1 MNRLHGIVA
10 ALESEGDLSL
20 VEIDAGGIR
29 LSSLVLD
36 SVRSAAWLAPGSA
49 VTVLFKESEVAL
61 AAGDPAQ
68 LAPLSI
74 RNRLPC
80 AVRAITAGR
89 ILAHIELECGLEDEP
104 ARGSATLH
112 ALISARA
119 CAELGLAPGMAVT
132 ALIKATEVSL
142 AEGHAEP

>member
-1 MNRLHGIVA
+1 MNRLRGTIT

-29 LSSLVLD
+29 LSSLVLE
-36 SVRSAAWLAPGSA
+36 SERSAAWLAPGTA

-61 AAGDPAQ
+61 AAGDPAM
-68 LAPLSI
+68 LARLSI
-74 RNRLPC
+74 RNRIPC
-80 AVRAITAGR
+80 AVRAVTAGR
-89 ILAHIELECGLEDEP
+89 ILAHIELDCG
-104 ARGSATLH
+104 STILH